1 MSIASIASIAGP
13 GQPTVFIIDDHADV
27 RLGVKQLVESAG
39 LRCEAFASAKE
50 FLERSP
56 ANRPSCLVLDIRL
69 PEMNGLDLQSE
80 LAREPGNIP
89 IIMVTGYGDI
99 PMAVRAMKAGAVAF
113 LTKPIAEQE
122 LLDAIKAAIEK
133 DQLGLN
139 AALKLRELREQYDNL
154 TDRERQIL
162 PMITAGLL
170 NKQIAGA
177 VGLSEI
183 TVKVHRAKLM
193 TKLNAKRLPDLV
205 RIAKALNINFERTP

>member
-1 MSIASIASIAGP
+1 MNIAGSVGP

-27 RLGVKQLVESAG
+27 RQGVKQLVESVG
-39 LRCEAFASAKE
+39 WRCEAFASAKE

-69 PEMNGLDLQSE
+69 PEMSGLDLQRE

-113 LTKPIAEQE
+113 LTKPIAELE

-133 DQLGLN
+133 DQLDLN

-170 NKQIAGA
+170 NKQIAAA

-193 TKLNAKRLPDLV
+193 VKLNAKRLPDLV
-205 RIAKALNINFERTP
+205 RIAKTLNINFERTP

>member
-1 MSIASIASIAGP
+1 MNIAGP

-27 RLGVKQLVESAG
+27 RQGVKQLVESVG

-69 PEMNGLDLQSE
+69 PEMSGLDLQRE

-113 LTKPIAEQE
+113 LTKPIAELE

-133 DQLGLN
+133 DQLSLN

-170 NKQIAGA
+170 NKQIAAA

-205 RIAKALNINFERTP
+205 RIAKTLNINFERTP